1 MKKKIYLLSTIL
13 LSAAVLSLSSCLK
26 DKAHYVDFSKGGNYV
41 DFPLGG
47 YVNFSKDAITESP
60 DTDAKG
66 TIVRRFAVNV
76 ATANLPTTPTTVTLA
91 VGDASDVATLNK
103 LQSTVIYEL
112 MPSNA
117 YSFTT
122 NKVTIKAGTQY
133 DTTAFVTFYK
143 NLLDPSK
150 SYVLPIKITDGGGQK
165 LSTNLN
171 IHYYHFIGNDFAGVY
186 NSDFHRFNAVDT
198 LSGFVPSQS
207 YDDEP
212 TTIYPVT
219 PNQFEVY
226 SGYAGGIFRY
236 EVTFTKTGLGSSA
249 TYTNFAIS
257 MNADDLA
264 AYSPSPNFINI
275 ANKPVFQPSG
285 SKTLE
290 GPYTFAQALKLLN
303 FSFSV
308 TSGASNLPRS
318 LTDRFY
324 K

>member
-26 DKAHYVDFSKGGNYV
+26 DQAHYVDFSKGGNYV

-66 TIVRRFAVNV
+66 TIVREFAVNV
-76 ATANLPTTPTTVTLA
+76 ATATLPTTPTTVTLA
-91 VGDASDVATLNK
+91 VGDASDVSALNT
-103 LQSTVIYEL
+103 LQSTVTYEL

-117 YSFTT
+117 YTFTST
-122 NKVTIKAGTQY
+122 KVTIPAGKQY
-133 DTTAFVTFYK
+133 VNTTVTFYK

-198 LSGFVPSQS
+198 LSNFVPSQS
-207 YDDEP
+207 YDSEP

-219 PNQFEVY
+219 PTQFEVY

-236 EVTFTKTGLGSSA
+236 EVTFTKNGLGSSA
-249 TYTNFAIS
+249 TYTNFSIF

-308 TSGASNLPRS
+308 TSGAANAPRS
-318 LTDRFY
+318 LTDRYY